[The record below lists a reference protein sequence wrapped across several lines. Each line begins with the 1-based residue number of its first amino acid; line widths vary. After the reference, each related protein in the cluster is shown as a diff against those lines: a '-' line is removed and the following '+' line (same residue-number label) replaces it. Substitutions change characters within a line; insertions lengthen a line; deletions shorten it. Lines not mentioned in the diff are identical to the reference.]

1 MNKGKNIIKWLL
13 VGLCFLCGVGAMPS
27 IGAILLFLLGAALIP
42 LKNMT
47 SFIDGLFHK
56 IPNYKSWMKY
66 AIFTLLFFIGI
77 GLAPHNETASVPD
90 SLEASTEFETET
102 TEELSEMIMDTE
114 TVEEKYL
121 DTSKEIL
128 VEEENKSTKNDIQ
141 SNGKDDFSGSDVSD
155 ASTMGSFD
163 RSSIPEYT
171 GKAYVSI
178 NNNIPFFSDN
188 EMSNASYENY
198 GNLDTLGRCTV
209 CVASVGQD
217 IMPTAE
223 RGKIGSVKPTGWHT
237 VKYDFVDGKYLYN
250 RCHLIGYQLT
260 GENANIKNLIT
271 GTRYLNIE
279 GMLPFEN
286 MVADYVKETNNHVMY
301 RVTPIFDG
309 DNLLATGV
317 LMEGKS
323 VEDRGEGILFCVFA
337 YNVQPG
343 VTIDYMTGDSVADG
357 TIAKQSSDETKNSST
372 NNSVSDE
379 KKSGNMAESKTDM
392 ASQQSQ
398 TDQAATAEQP
408 ETVEQTPQA
417 TDATYILNTNTH
429 KFHYPGC
436 SSVKRIKAEN
446 YSEFTGSRE
455 ELINQGYDPC
465 GNCNP

>member
-1 MNKGKNIIKWLL
+1 
-13 VGLCFLCGVGAMPS
+13 MPS

-42 LKNMT
+42 LKIMT

-66 AIFTLLFFIGI
+66 AIFALLFFTGI

-90 SLEASTEFETET
+90 ALEASTKFETET

-114 TVEEKYL
+114 TVEENYL
-121 DTSKEIL
+121 DTSEEIL

-141 SNGKDDFSGSDVSD
+141 SNGKDNFSESDVSD
-155 ASTMGSFD
+155 ASNMGSFD

-250 RCHLIGYQLT
+250 RCHLIGFQLA
-260 GENANIKNLIT
+260 GENANEKNLIT
-271 GTRYLNIE
+271 GTRFLNVE

-286 MVADYVKETNNHVMY
+286 MVADYLKETNNHVLY
-301 RVTPIFDG
+301 RVTPVFK
-309 DNLLATGV
+309 DNELVARGV
-317 LMEGKS
+317 TIEGYS
-323 VEDRGEGILFCVFA
+323 VEDHGEGIQFYVYC
-337 YNVQPG
+337 YNNQPK
-343 VTIDYMTGDSVADG
+343 IEINYQTGDSKE
-357 TIAKQSSDETKNSST
+357 IASSSENEPNDSEKRTFIVNKNS
-372 NNSVSDE
+372 
-379 KKSGNMAESKTDM
+379 K
-392 ASQQSQ
+392 
-398 TDQAATAEQP
+398 
-408 ETVEQTPQA
+408 
-417 TDATYILNTNTH
+417 
-429 KFHYPGC
+429 KFHEEDC
-436 SSVKRIKAEN
+436 ENANKISSKN
-446 YSEFTGSRE
+446 RE
-455 ELINQGYDPC
+455 VVESDVNALIEEGYEPAQCCVD
-465 GNCNP
+465 N

>member
-1 MNKGKNIIKWLL
+1 
-13 VGLCFLCGVGAMPS
+13 MPS
-27 IGAILLFLLGAALIP
+27 IGAILLFLLGVALIP

-47 SFIDGLFHK
+47 SFIDGLLHK
-56 IPNYKSWMKY
+56 IPNYKSWLKY

-77 GLAPHNETASVPD
+77 GLSPHNETASVPD
-90 SLEASTEFETET
+90 ALEASTEFETET

-114 TVEEKYL
+114 TAEGNYL
-121 DTSKEIL
+121 DTSEEIL
-128 VEEENKSTKNDIQ
+128 AEEENKSTKNDIQ
-141 SNGKDDFSGSDVSD
+141 SNGKDNFSESNISD
-155 ASTMGSFD
+155 ASNMESFD

-178 NNNIPFFSDN
+178 NNNIPFFSDS
-188 EMSNASYENY
+188 EMSNTSYENY

-217 IMPTAE
+217 IMPTEE

-260 GENANIKNLIT
+260 GENANTKNLIT

-301 RVTPIFDG
+301 RVTPVFDG

-323 VEDRGEGILFCVFA
+323 VEDSGEGILFCVFA

-357 TIAKQSSDETKNSST
+357 TIATQSSDETK
-372 NNSVSDE
+372 
-379 KKSGNMAESKTDM
+379 SGNMTESKTDV
-392 ASQQSQ
+392 ASQPSQ
-398 TDQAATAEQP
+398 TDQAATPEQP
-408 ETVEQTPQA
+408 ETVEQTPQT
-417 TDATYILNTNTH
+417 TDTTYILNTNTH

-446 YSEFTGSRE
+446 YSEYTGSRE